1 MAKEAELATMP
12 LRVSRQGLSR
22 QERHDLRNGLL
33 FAAPAIVGFLLFVAY
48 PILASVYYSF
58 TSYSIL
64 QPGRWVGLENYRE
77 LLTDDPVF
85 YTTLFN
91 TAYMAVFTIPL
102 SIIIAMGLAMLL
114 NLKIRG
120 LSIYRTIFYLP
131 TIVPFVASS
140 LLWLWIFNPQYGL
153 INTALWYVGI
163 QGPGWL
169 GDPVWAKPA
178 LVIMLLWGVGNW
190 MIIYLAGLQ
199 DVPQELYEAAEID
212 GARWW
217 DKTRHLTIPFM
228 SPYILY
234 SLILMLIGIF
244 QYFTQ
249 PQVMTQGGPVD
260 STRVYALYLYD
271 NAFRFFR
278 MGYASA
284 MAWLLFLLVVVLT
297 VIIFKSSARRIYYAG
312 Q

>member
-1 MAKEAELATMP
+1 MATTTSPA
-12 LRVSRQGLSR
+12 LRTSRARLTR

-33 FAAPAIVGFLLFVAY
+33 FASPAILGFLFFVAY
-48 PILASVYYSF
+48 PILASIYYSF

-64 QPGRWVGLENYRE
+64 QPGRWVGLDNYRE
-77 LLTDDPVF
+77 LLTDDPIY
-85 YTTLFN
+85 YTSLGN
-91 TAYMAVFTIPL
+91 TAYMAVVTIPL
-102 SIIIAMGLAMLL
+102 SIFVAMALAMLL
-114 NLKIRG
+114 NMKVRG
-120 LSIYRTIFYLP
+120 LAFYRTIFYLP

-153 INTALWYVGI
+153 INTLLWYVGI

-169 GDPVWAKPA
+169 GDPAWAKPA

-199 DVPQELYEAAEID
+199 DVPQELYEAADID
-212 GARWW
+212 GATWW
-217 DKTRHLTIPFM
+217 HKTIHLTIPFM

-284 MAWLLFLLVVVLT
+284 MAWLLFMVVVVLT

>member
-1 MAKEAELATMP
+1 MAATTMP
-12 LRVSRQGLSR
+12 AARRRMSREQRS
-22 QERHDLRNGLL
+22 QLRNGLL
-33 FAAPAIVGFLLFVAY
+33 FATPGILGLLLFVIY
-48 PILASVYYSF
+48 PILASIYYSF

-77 LLTDDPVF
+77 LLFEDPLF
-85 YTTLFN
+85 YKTLGN
-91 TAYMAVFTIPL
+91 TVYMAVFTIPL
-102 SIIIAMGLAMLL
+102 SIVFAMTLAMLL
-114 NLKIRG
+114 NMKVRG
-120 LSIYRTIFYLP
+120 QSFYRTIFYLP

-140 LLWLWIFNPQYGL
+140 LLWLWIFNPQYGI
-153 INTALWYVGI
+153 INALLWFVGI

-169 GDPVWAKPA
+169 GDPNWSKPA
-178 LVIMLLWGVGNW
+178 LVVMNLWGVGGW

-212 GARWW
+212 GATWW
-217 DKTRHLTIPFM
+217 DKTIHLTLPFM

-234 SLILMLIGIF
+234 SLILMLIGTF
-244 QYFTQ
+244 QFFTQ

-271 NAFRFFR
+271 NAFRYFR

-284 MAWLLFLLVVVLT
+284 MAWLLFLVVVVLT
-297 VIIFKSSARRIYYAG
+297 VLIFKTSARRVYYAG

>member
-1 MAKEAELATMP
+1 MANQAELATTP
-12 LRVSRQGLSR
+12 LRVSRQRLTR
-22 QERHDLRNGLL
+22 QERHNLRNGLL
-33 FAAPAIVGFLLFVAY
+33 FAAPGILGLLLFVAY

-64 QPGRWVGLENYRE
+64 QPGRWVGLDNYRE
-77 LLTDDPVF
+77 LLFDDPLF
-85 YTTLFN
+85 YKTMGN
-91 TAYMAVFTIPL
+91 TVYMAVFTIPL
-102 SIIIAMGLAMLL
+102 SIIFAMILAMLL
-114 NLKIRG
+114 NMKVRG
-120 LSIYRTIFYLP
+120 QSFYRTIFYLP

-140 LLWLWIFNPQYGL
+140 LLWLWIFNPQYGIL
-153 INTALWYVGI
+153 NALLWFVGI

-169 GDPVWAKPA
+169 GDPNWSKPA
-178 LVIMLLWGVGNW
+178 LVIMNLWGVGSW

-217 DKTRHLTIPFM
+217 DKTIHLTLPFM

-234 SLILMLIGIF
+234 SLILMLIGTF
-244 QYFTQ
+244 QFFTQ

-271 NAFRFFR
+271 MAFRYFR

-284 MAWLLFLLVVVLT
+284 MAWLLFLVVVVLT
-297 VIIFKSSARRIYYAG
+297 VIIFKTSARRVYYAG

>member
-1 MAKEAELATMP
+1 MAATTMP
-12 LRVSRQGLSR
+12 AARRRMSREQRS
-22 QERHDLRNGLL
+22 HLRNGLL
-33 FAAPAIVGFLLFVAY
+33 FAAPGILGLLLFVAY
-48 PILASVYYSF
+48 PLLASIYYSF

-64 QPGRWVGLENYRE
+64 QPGRWVGLDNYRE
-77 LLTDDPVF
+77 LLFEDPLF
-85 YTTLFN
+85 YKTLGN

-102 SIIIAMGLAMLL
+102 SIVAAMGLAMLL
-114 NLKIRG
+114 NMKVRG
-120 LSIYRTIFYLP
+120 QSFYRTVFYLP

-140 LLWLWIFNPQYGL
+140 LLWLWIFNPQYGIL
-153 INTALWYVGI
+153 NALLWFIGI

-169 GDPVWAKPA
+169 GDPAWSKPA
-178 LVIMLLWGVGNW
+178 LVIMNLWGVGGW

-199 DVPQELYEAAEID
+199 DVPKELYEAAEID
-212 GARWW
+212 GATWW
-217 DKTRHLTIPFM
+217 NKTIHLTLPFM

-234 SLILMLIGIF
+234 SLILMLIGNF
-244 QYFTQ
+244 QFFTQ

-271 NAFRFFR
+271 AAFRYFR

-284 MAWLLFLLVVVLT
+284 MAWLLFLVVVALT
-297 VIIFKSSARRIYYAG
+297 VLIFKTSARRVYYAG